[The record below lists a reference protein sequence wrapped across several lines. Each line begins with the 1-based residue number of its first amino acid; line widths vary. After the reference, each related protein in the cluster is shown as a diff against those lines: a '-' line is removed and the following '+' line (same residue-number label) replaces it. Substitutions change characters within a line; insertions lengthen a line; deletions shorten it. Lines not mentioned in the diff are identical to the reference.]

1 MKKSTVTEQK
11 TNKFVCWGIN
21 WKVRAKNPY
30 FWIGLIAVIFASID
44 IKPEMLTSWAI
55 LWEECKQ
62 LFSNPFA
69 LCCVII
75 AVICYVNDPTTKG
88 IKDSEQALTYHA
100 PRKEY

>member
-11 TNKFVCWGIN
+11 TNKFVWWGIN
-21 WKVRAKNPY
+21 WKVRVKNPY
-30 FWIGLIAVIFASID
+30 FWIGLIAVIFASIG

-69 LCCVII
+69 LCCVIV

-100 PRKEY
+100 PKKEY